1 MAILVKIILI
11 IGGGFLFYTGIQQL
25 MKCKTEVEATIVDI
39 VTKRSSAKRDHR
51 RDRYPVLEFTADNG
65 QVVHKTADVSSKNK
79 NKYNVG
85 DRLTIKYDPTN
96 PESFIVKGKS
106 LVWNLGLGGVL
117 LAAGIVSLLL

>member
-51 RDRYPVLEFTADNG
+51 RDRYPVLEFTADNILRVMAMG
-65 QVVHKTADVSSKNK
+65 R
-79 NKYNVG
+79 G
-85 DRLTIKYDPTN
+85 ERP
-96 PESFIVKGKS
+96 
-106 LVWNLGLGGVL
+106 
-117 LAAGIVSLLL
+117 